1 MRTKRKGMIIIMKKT
16 YTALTAAAI
25 TALTLS
31 TCAHAVV
38 ISEPYDPSEADTA
51 IEEYVPADEGV
62 TETSVCSLA
71 PTDEAHA
78 DTVYCEPV
86 PNETAPRT
94 EDGLMDGYMHGS
106 GDIDIFKYWES
117 YGYPDDVSY
126 AADNSIVSYDVATQ
140 TETLYRI
147 IEIGL
152 VNGTEA
158 RKKEICGL
166 IAPNVN
172 IYFTDCVYSHAD
184 RVRTAD
190 EISAEY
196 PEAIVE
202 LSPYGQAV
210 LVDLM
215 AYEDAE
221 AEEIE
226 YALNAKYN
234 FIYGDS
240 AGDVILVEI
249 VNLTTTQIGEPEI
262 GIEETAIET
271 AVPAVTAVETA
282 VPMTEPAN
290 ETIPITKPAGDA
302 APSDVKPGMG
312 IETGVDAAATEIG
325 APNVNNAG
333 SDETAVAS
341 NEERPEF
348 EIEGREE
355 EQEEKQFESG
365 SGNDAV
371 NGEVAALTMG
381 IENKTDNRLWIWIC
395 AVAAAA
401 VVIVAAVFIGR
412 ARHRGAVLSAAR
424 GGEFVEARKLSRAEV
439 IEAVKESGTEPSDK
453 VFEEIVKKIK

>member
-38 ISEPYDPSEADTA
+38 IGEPYDPSEAETA

-62 TETSVCSLA
+62 TETAVCSGA

-86 PNETAPRT
+86 PNAAAPRT

-106 GDIDIFKYWES
+106 GDIEIIFKYWES
-117 YGYPDDVSY
+117 CGYPDDVSY
-126 AADNSIVSYDVATQ
+126 AADSSIVSYDVATH

-152 VNGTEA
+152 VNGTEE

-172 IYFTDCVYSHAD
+172 ICFADCVYSHAD

-196 PEAIVE
+196 PKAIAE

-215 AYEDAE
+215 AYEDNR

-226 YALNAKYN
+226 YALKAKYN
-234 FIYGDS
+234 

-262 GIEETAIET
+262 GIAETAVET
-271 AVPAVTAVETA
+271 AVPAVTAAQTG
-282 VPMTEPAN
+282 VPMTEPVN

-333 SDETAVAS
+333 RDETAVAS
-341 NEERPEF
+341 NAERPEM
-348 EIEGREE
+348 EIEVREE
-355 EQEEKQFESG
+355 QLESG
-365 SGNDAV
+365 SGNDVV
-371 NGEVAALTMG
+371 NGEVAALTTG
-381 IENKTDNRLWIWIC
+381 IEKKTDNRLWIWIC

-401 VVIVAAVFIGR
+401 VVIAAAVFIGR

-424 GGEFVEARKLSRAEV
+424 GGDVVEARKLSRAEV